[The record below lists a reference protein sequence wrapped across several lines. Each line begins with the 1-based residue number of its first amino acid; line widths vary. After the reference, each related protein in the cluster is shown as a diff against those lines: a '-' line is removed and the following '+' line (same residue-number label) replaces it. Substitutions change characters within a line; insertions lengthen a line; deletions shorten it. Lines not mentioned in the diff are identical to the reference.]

1 LAKVVC
7 IFHTNNITM
16 QCKNFL
22 SVILITICGYH
33 SNAQSLAINT
43 DGSTANTSA
52 MLDVKSTLKGM
63 LIPRMSRTERNAIA
77 APATGLMIFQ
87 NAPDSAGFYYYN
99 GTGWTWLFSNSNSDS
114 LAWKTGGNTGTTD
127 AGNFIGT
134 KDNIPFNI
142 RVNNQKAGRIDHI
155 GWNSFYGYQAG
166 NANTSGIHNTAIG
179 YQALI
184 SNLSGTNNVAIGTV
198 AVNSNT
204 TGDQNTGT
212 GYGVMYDNTVGTFN
226 TAYGFYALYQNKAGS
241 NATAIG
247 VQSMLYANNTTTPF
261 INNNVAVGYES
272 LKGNAPAANNT
283 GLNNTALGY
292 QTLWSNSAGSNNTA
306 AGLNALN
313 QNTTAGRNTAI
324 GSNTLSTQ
332 SFNNGGTSWNSFNV
346 AIGDSALYYN
356 QPTTTSNGYYNT
368 AIGNLAMRS
377 NTTGFQNT
385 VTGSLGMYNN
395 TIGQLNT
402 STGWASLFKNNI
414 GQYNTTAGGMAM
426 YYNTSGNYNV
436 ALGTLALHNNVSGN
450 YNTVVGDEAGLGVLN
465 NSYSNNTIAGYQAG
479 YNLTTGSD
487 NVFIGNRAG
496 FNETSGSNKLYISNT
511 NIDPPL
517 LYGDFSTGRI
527 GFGTITPGE
536 KLEINGNLKFTGAS
550 TIYSNTG
557 TALTIRSG
565 DGTGSGGALTIRGGN
580 AGVTSGGA
588 GGDLNLNA
596 GANLPSGGVGYGGLG
611 VPGKV
616 NINGSSGYNSVGGAV
631 NIIAGATSC
640 WSLVSGSHSDVN
652 ISGGQNLAPTDASS
666 IVLEGGYT
674 IGTSCPSPGATGGNL
689 VLKSG
694 LGSGT
699 GTTGNIQ
706 LLNGNVGIG
715 TAAPSSKLEVCGNTR
730 IIGTLNVSSTITSS
744 SGITCPSDLRYKKNI
759 TALYNPTEK
768 LMQINAVQY
777 NWRREEFP
785 NMNFNDKLQTGFIA
799 QDLEK
804 ILPEM
809 VFTDDAGYKSI
820 DYSRLTPLL
829 VETIKEQQKQILII
843 TKKLTEIE
851 NMLAKQH

>member
-1 LAKVVC
+1 LVKVVC
-7 IFHTNNITM
+7 NFLKNNLTM
-16 QCKNFL
+16 QYKFFL
-22 SVILITICGYH
+22 SVILITIYGYH
-33 SNAQSLAINT
+33 SYAQSLAINT
-43 DGSTANTSA
+43 DGSTANASA
-52 MLDVKSTLKGM
+52 LLDVKSTLKGV
-63 LIPRMSRTERNAIA
+63 LIPRMSRTERNAIIT
-77 APATGLMIFQ
+77 PATGLMIFQ
-87 NAPDSAGFYYYN
+87 NAPDSIGFYYYN
-99 GTGWTWLFSNSNSDS
+99 GTAWTWILSNSNSDS
-114 LAWKTGGNTGTTD
+114 LAWRTGGNTGTADGT
-127 AGNFIGT
+127 NFIGT

-204 TGDQNTGT
+204 TGDQNTAT

-261 INNNVAVGYES
+261 TNNNVALGYES
-272 LKGNAPAANNT
+272 LRGNAPASNNT

-292 QTLWSNSAGSNNTA
+292 QTLFNNSAGSNNTA
-306 AGLNALN
+306 AGLYALN
-313 QNTTAGRNTAI
+313 QNTTAGRNTAL
-324 GSNTLSTQ
+324 GSNALYTQ
-332 SFNNGGTSWNSFNV
+332 SFNNGGTAWNSFNV
-346 AIGDSALYYN
+346 AVGDSALYYN
-356 QPTTTSNGYYNT
+356 QPSATSNGYYNT
-368 AIGNLAMRS
+368 AIGNQALRTNTIGYQNTATGSLALYS
-377 NTTGFQNT
+377 NTTG
-385 VTGSLGMYNN
+385 
-395 TIGQLNT
+395 QLNT
-402 STGWASLFKNNI
+402 ANGWASLNKNNM
-414 GQYNTTAGGMAM
+414 GQYNTANGGMAM

-436 ALGTLALHNNVSGN
+436 ALGTLALHNNVSGSF
-450 YNTVVGDEAGLGVLN
+450 NTVVGDEAGLGVLN

-517 LYGDFSTGRI
+517 VYGDFSTGRI
-527 GFGTITPGE
+527 GFGTITPAE
-536 KLEINGNLKFTGAS
+536 KLEINGNLKFTAAS
-550 TIYSNTG
+550 VIYSNTG
-557 TALTIRSG
+557 TALTIRPG

-580 AGVTSGGA
+580 AGVVSGGA
-588 GGDLNLNA
+588 GGDLNLTG

-611 VPGKV
+611 APGAV
-616 NINGSSGYNSVGGAV
+616 NITGSYGYNSVGGNI

-640 WSLVSGSHSDVN
+640 WALPGGNHSDV
-652 ISGGQNLAPTDASS
+652 IIKGGQNLVVTDPSS

-674 IGTSCPSPGATGGNL
+674 IGTSCSTTPGSTGGNL

-699 GTTGNIQ
+699 GTNGTIQ
-706 LLNGNVGIG
+706 LMNGNVGIG
-715 TAAPSSKLEVCGNTR
+715 TAAPTQKLHVVGNICYTGA
-730 IIGTLNVSSTITSS
+730 IAA
-744 SGITCPSDLRYKKNI
+744 CSDFRYKTNI
-759 TALYNPTEK
+759 NPIHNSLAK
-768 LMQINAVQY
+768 LMLLQGVNY
-777 NWRREEFP
+777 YWKTSEYT
-785 NMNFNDKLQTGFIA
+785 NMDFSDRKQLGFIA

-804 ILPEM
+804 IFPEM
-809 VFTDDAGYKSI
+809 VFTDDKGYKSI
-820 DYSRLTPLL
+820 DYSRLTPVL
-829 VETIKEQQKQILII
+829 VETIKEQQK
-843 TKKLTEIE
+843 EIE
-851 NMLAKQH
+851 EVFTRLNDLEKLLKKQN